1 MKKIYL
7 LVLLAFGFQFANA
20 QLDPVAYRGAFAPAP
35 AAMWTNSWTNW
46 NPNAEAYTDAATVVT
61 VSANITSNTTWTT
74 GKTYKLTGTIYVT
87 NNATLTVQPG
97 VIVKGVY
104 SNTGTALVIT
114 KGAKINAVGTAANP
128 IVFTSDKAAGS
139 RAAGDWG
146 GVIILGKDKF
156 NQTGGLNNIEGLPAN
171 ANTEYGG
178 GASPEPTDNSGI
190 MKYCRIEYGGF
201 VFSPNN
207 EINGL
212 TMGAVGAGTTI
223 DYVQVSFSGDDAF
236 EWFGGSVNCKHL
248 IAYRALDDDFDTDN
262 GYAGTVQFGLA
273 VRDPQIADN
282 PAISTSEGFESDNNP
297 GDVEP
302 ISSPNNVNTSAI
314 FSNITSIGPV
324 KRLATGTSLASGYA
338 RALRLRR
345 RTELKV
351 INSIF
356 MDWKNNYAGLTDATT
371 VAKAIKGELKLN
383 NNIFAGS
390 STSDFTSF
398 PEGVNPRTYLVT
410 SAMNVIAPTA
420 VVGSTFNLGTWM
432 TTNNNTA
439 LASSTGVLTTPYNTT
454 LDDYSGLDYRPGT
467 TASTGADFT
476 DAKIVPFV
484 TIAVLGTQP
493 VVDNVNLCQGAI
505 ATPLTA
511 TMTSTGVSLKWY
523 TAATVDGVQTEL
535 FGDIVPT
542 TTDAG
547 SQYFWVSQL
556 DADGNE
562 SNKSAMTVTVN
573 AVPTATFAG
582 IYNTTTDVTNTT
594 NVDTFAAAQYVGT
607 TTAFTFSV
615 PALTD
620 SSLTYLWAYPS
631 GVNKVSGG
639 TATDNTI
646 TVNFNGVAPDFV
658 GTVGTISVQA
668 KNASG
673 CVGTAKEI
681 AITTALPAAP
691 AAVTVTE
698 GSATTAITNFN
709 KYAGTNTALTL
720 TATTS
725 TTASS
730 YVWSLPAGVNVITS
744 GTPVT
749 TTKVYY
755 AYPFSGSGGVGNTS
769 AGAHK
774 WTVTNNKYTVLVNG
788 VSTNITVSTAKQEIV
803 SGNTLNPFLPYGT
816 VISSDKNAI
825 SVNFSG
831 VSVAAATNALYI
843 GVSAKNG
850 AGASVTNNAA
860 NADVI
865 ANSTSILGLFNRTYT
880 ETYIAPNTTVT
891 PAIVSSS
898 QWAATG
904 YAAPTATLVKLTA
917 VAPAAVASL
926 VLTNPAV
933 STTAA
938 ITDITV
944 YGGTSTALTLTAAVS
959 DLATSYE
966 WVLPSGVT
974 AVTGSNLTS
983 NSIQVN
989 LAAIPAGT
997 TSLNIG
1003 VKAIN
1008 VYGTSTTKLLNLTA
1022 TLPAAVASLVLTNPA
1037 ASSTAAIT
1045 DITVYGGTSTA
1056 LTLTAAASDL
1066 ATSYEWVLP
1075 AGVTAVTGS
1084 NLTSNSIQVNFAS
1097 IPAGTTSLNIGV
1109 KAKNFVGSSSTKLLN
1124 VTASVPVAPDSLVL
1138 TNPAAATPTTPITDI
1153 ALYKG
1158 TDTALTLTAAASD
1171 LATSYEW
1178 ALPSGVTA
1186 LSTDLTSRIIEVKF
1200 AAITSASIYIGV
1212 KAKNFVGASLTDN
1225 SSLDPVTTSTA
1236 KLLKLFTTAPVVAA
1250 VKPATLKLTDV
1261 AVSSTTAIT
1270 NVSSYAG
1277 TNKVLTLTAAASANA
1292 ASYIWT
1298 LPSGVTQLS
1307 GTTSN
1312 VITVKLADV
1321 PSTVTSLLFSVKAT
1335 NSLGTSLATTLTA
1348 TISAPAVPAAIK
1360 MTNAALT
1367 GTAATTAIT
1376 NASIYVGTQTPLT
1389 LTATASPYATSYT
1402 WTLPDGVTQLSGN
1415 NTNVITVKLASV
1427 QAGVTSL
1434 SFNVKAVNNLSSSTD
1449 RSLAITNAVPSIPAA
1464 IKMTN
1469 AALTGTAATTAITN
1483 PSIYVGTQTSLTL
1496 TATVATNATSYAWT
1510 LPDGVTQLS
1519 GNNTNVITVKLAG
1532 VQAGVTSLLF
1542 NVKAVNGVGS
1552 SSDRVLS
1559 TTIAAPATPAS
1570 LVLTNP
1576 ALTGTAATTAITSVT
1591 NYVGS
1596 QTSLK
1601 LTAAA
1606 TTNATSYSWTL
1617 PDGVTQSSGGN
1628 TNVITVQL
1636 ANVLAGVTSLSFK
1649 VKAVNGVGSS
1659 SDKALA
1665 TTAAAPLAPAT
1676 LVLTNPALSGTAATT
1691 AITDISV
1698 YGRTATSLKLTAA
1711 VAANATSY
1719 LWELPN
1725 GVSSADVVNNVSTSN
1740 VINVN
1745 FAEVPNATTSL
1756 NIGVKAVNYVGMSST
1771 VNTGLS
1777 STAKLLKLTAA
1788 LPTVVATVVG
1798 STAVCSNTSVTYT
1811 ITAPKGATSYS
1822 ITGPIGSDVSSPSSP
1837 DNTTTTLVTSD
1848 LTFTV
1853 HYPANFAN
1861 VATKK
1866 IVIASINFVGSSATT
1881 KSITLTAAT
1890 GCTTKLVEENVMNN
1904 FNNVEIYPNPA
1915 NDIFN
1920 VNFDT
1925 EVPSNVNMQIYS
1937 INGILVS
1944 ERNFSLEA
1952 GRNNISENVSS
1963 YSNGI
1968 YFVKFTNSSNE
1979 VIVKKIIKN

>member
-1 MKKIYL
+1 MKKFYL

-46 NPNAEAYTDAATVVT
+46 NPNAEAYTDAANVVT

-74 GKTYKLTGTIYVT
+74 GTTYKLSGTIYVT
-87 NNATLTVQPG
+87 NNATLIVQPG
-97 VIVKGVY
+97 VVVKGIY

-114 KGAKINAVGTAANP
+114 KGAKINAVGTATNP
-128 IVFTSDKAAGS
+128 IVFTSNYAAGS
-139 RAAGDWG
+139 RSAGDWG
-146 GVIILGKDKF
+146 GIILLGKDKF
-156 NQTGGLNNIEGLPAN
+156 NQTSGLNNIEGLPAN
-171 ANTEYGG
+171 SLTEYGG
-178 GASPEPTDNSGI
+178 GSAVDTNDNSGI
-190 MKYCRIEYGGF
+190 LKYVRIEFGGF

-212 TMGAVGAGTTI
+212 TFGAVGSGTTI
-223 DYVQVSFSGDDAF
+223 DYVQVSFSGDDSF

-248 IAYRALDDDFDTDN
+248 VAYRGLDDDLDTDN
-262 GYAGTVQFGLA
+262 GYAGTVQYALCI
-273 VRDPQIADN
+273 RDPQIADN

-297 GDVEP
+297 NDVEP
-302 ISSPNNVNTSAI
+302 ISGTTNTSAI
-314 FSNITSIGPV
+314 FSNCTMIGPN
-324 KRLATGTSLASGYA
+324 KRSATIASGYA

-351 INSIF
+351 INTVF
-356 MDWKNNYAGLTDATT
+356 LDWNKNYADLTDDSTRGKYIAGKL
-371 VAKAIKGELKLN
+371 VLN
-383 NNIFAGS
+383 NNIFAGLRAADITSNPACINPKTVTASATTAALLGIASGTTFDLGAKMIQKGNSFIPS
-390 STSDFTSF
+390 SD
-398 PEGVNPRTYLVT
+398 NIL
-410 SAMNVIAPTA
+410 
-420 VVGSTFNLGTWM
+420 
-432 TTNNNTA
+432 A
-439 LASSTGVLTTPYNTT
+439 LPYNTT
-454 LDDYSGLDYRPGT
+454 LSDYSGLDYRPGA

-476 DAKIVPFV
+476 DSMITPYV
-484 TIAVLGTQP
+484 TIAVTGTQP
-493 VVDNVNLCQGAI
+493 VVANVNLCQGAI
-505 ATPLTA
+505 ASPLTA

-523 TAATVDGVQTEL
+523 TAASVDGVQTEL
-535 FGDIVPT
+535 FGDVVPA

-547 SQYFWVSQL
+547 TQYFWVSQL

-562 SNKSAMTVTVN
+562 SLKSAITVTVN
-573 AVPTATFAG
+573 ATPTATFAG
-582 IYNTTTDVTNTT
+582 IYDTTNGANTT
-594 NVDTFAAAQYVGT
+594 NVDAFAAAQYVGT
-607 TTAFTFSV
+607 TTSFTFTV

-620 SSLTYLWAYPS
+620 SSLSYVWSFPN

-646 TVNFNGVAPDFV
+646 TVNFNGVTPDFV
-658 GTVGTISVQA
+658 GTVGTISVKA

-673 CVGTAKEI
+673 CFGTAKEI

-698 GSATTAITNFN
+698 GSATTAVTNFN
-709 KYAGTNTALTL
+709 KYAGTTTALTL
-720 TATTS
+720 TATPS
-725 TTASS
+725 ATAAS
-730 YVWSLPAGVNVITS
+730 YVWSLPAGVNVVTS

-755 AYPFSGSGGVGNTS
+755 AYPFSGNGGVGNTS

-774 WTVTNNKYTVLVNG
+774 WTVTYNKYADVLVNG
-788 VSTNITVSTAKQEIV
+788 VTTTITVSTAKQEIV

-816 VISSDKNAI
+816 VITSDKNAI

-850 AGASVTNNAA
+850 AGASVTNNAV

-865 ANSTSILGLFNRTYT
+865 ANSTSIPGLFNRTYT
-880 ETYIAPNTTVT
+880 ETYVPPVNGCVSPNCG
-891 PAIVSSS
+891 SSN
-898 QWAATG
+898 WAATG
-904 YAAPTATLVKLTA
+904 YAPSTATLVKLTA
-917 VAPAAVASL
+917 VAPAAVASI

-989 LAAIPAGT
+989 LSSISAGT

-1022 TLPAAVASLVLTNPA
+1022 TVPAAVASLVLTNPA

-1075 AGVTAVTGS
+1075 AGVTAVST
-1084 NLTSNSIQVNFAS
+1084 NLNSNSIQVNFSS

-1124 VTASVPVAPDSLVL
+1124 VTATVPVAPDSLVL

-1200 AAITSASIYIGV
+1200 AAITSTSIYIGV
-1212 KAKNFVGASLTDN
+1212 KAKNFVGSSSTDN
-1225 SSLDPVTTSTA
+1225 SSLDPATTSTA
-1236 KLLKLFTTAPVVAA
+1236 KLLKLFTTAPVAVA

-1298 LPSGVTQLS
+1298 LPLGVTQLS

-1321 PSTVTSLLFSVKAT
+1321 ASTVTSLLFSVKAT

-1415 NTNVITVKLASV
+1415 NTNVITVKLAGV

-1449 RSLAITNAVPSIPAA
+1449 KTLAVTNAVPSLPASLVL
-1464 IKMTN
+1464 TN
-1469 AALTGTAATTAITN
+1469 PALSGTAATTAITN
-1483 PSIYVGTQTSLTL
+1483 PSIYVGTDTTLKL
-1496 TATVATNATSYAWT
+1496 TAAVATNATSYAWT

-1519 GNNTNVITVKLAG
+1519 GNNTNVITVKLAN
-1532 VQAGVTSLLF
+1532 VSGVTSLSF
-1542 NVKAVNGVGS
+1542 KVKAVNGVGS
-1552 SSDRVLS
+1552 SNDKVLA
-1559 TTIAAPATPAS
+1559 TTVAAPATPAS
-1570 LVLTNP
+1570 LVLST
-1576 ALTGTAATTAITSVT
+1576 TTSTTAITNVT
-1591 NYVGS
+1591 NYLG
-1596 QTSLK
+1596 TSTNLK

-1617 PDGVTQSSGGN
+1617 PDGVTQLSGGN

-1636 ANVLAGVTSLSFK
+1636 ANVLSGVTALSFK
-1649 VKAVNGVGSS
+1649 VKAANGVGSS
-1659 SDKALA
+1659 TDKVLA
-1665 TTAAAPLAPAT
+1665 TTAAAPAAPAT

-1725 GVSSADVVNNVSTSN
+1725 GVSSADVNSSNVSTSN
-1740 VINVN
+1740 VIFVN

-1788 LPTVVATVVG
+1788 LPTVVATVG
-1798 STAVCSNTSVTYT
+1798 GATAVCPNTSVTYT

-1853 HYPANFAN
+1853 KYPSNFAT
-1861 VATKK
+1861 VAIKK
-1866 IVIASINFVGSSATT
+1866 IVIASINFVGSSTTT

-1890 GCTTKLVEENVMNN
+1890 GCTAKLVEENVTNN

>member
-7 LVLLAFGFQFANA
+7 IALLALVFQFANA

-35 AAMWTNSWTNW
+35 AAMWTDSWTNW
-46 NPNAEAYTDAATVVT
+46 NPQSEAYTDAATVVT
-61 VSANITSNTTWTT
+61 VSANITSNTVWTT

-87 NNATLTVQPG
+87 NNATLTIQPG
-97 VIVKGVY
+97 VVVKGQY
-104 SNTGTALVIT
+104 SNTGTALIIT
-114 KGAKINAVGTAANP
+114 KGAKINAVGTAASP
-128 IVFTSDKAAGS
+128 IVFTSDKAAGT

-146 GVIILGKDKF
+146 GIILLGKDKF
-156 NQTGGLNNIEGLPAN
+156 NQTNGLNNIEGLAAN
-171 ANTEYGG
+171 ALTEYGG
-178 GASPEPTDNSGI
+178 GATPDVNDNSGTL
-190 MKYCRIEYGGF
+190 KYVRIEYGGF

-273 VRDPQIADN
+273 VRDPQLADN

-297 GDVEP
+297 GDIEP
-302 ISSPNNVNTSAI
+302 IASPNNVNTSAI

-390 STSDFTSF
+390 STSDFTSY

-493 VVDNVNLCQGAI
+493 VVANVNLCQGAI

-511 TMTSTGVSLKWY
+511 TKTSTGVSLKWY
-523 TAATVDGVQTEL
+523 TATTETGVQTEL

-542 TTDAG
+542 TTNLG
-547 SQYFWVSQL
+547 TQYFWVSQL

-562 SNKSAMTVTVN
+562 SNKSALTVTVN
-573 AVPTATFAG
+573 AIPTATFAG
-582 IYNTTTDVTNTT
+582 IYNTTNGANTT
-594 NVDTFAAAQYVGT
+594 NVDTFAVAQYVGT

-620 SSLTYLWAYPS
+620 SSLSYVWSFPN

-646 TVNFNGVAPDFV
+646 TVNFNGVSPDFV
-658 GTVGTISVQA
+658 GIVGTISVKA
-668 KNASG
+668 KNAST
-673 CVGTAKEI
+673 CFGTVKEI
-681 AITTALPAAP
+681 EITTALPAAP
-691 AAVTVTE
+691 AAITVTE
-698 GSATTAITNFN
+698 GSATTAVTNFN
-709 KYAGTNTALTL
+709 KYAGTTTALTL
-720 TATTS
+720 TAT
-725 TTASS
+725 ASASATS
-730 YVWSLPAGVNVITS
+730 YVWSLPAGVNVVTS

-749 TTKVYY
+749 TTKVFYS
-755 AYPFSGSGGVGNTS
+755 YPFSGSGGVGNTS
-769 AGAHK
+769 AGARK
-774 WTVTNNKYTVLVNG
+774 YTVTYNKYTVLVNG
-788 VSTNITVSTAKQEIV
+788 VSTDITISTAKQELLGG
-803 SGNTLNPFLPYGT
+803 SGIAAGITQNPFVPYGT
-816 VISSDKNAI
+816 VITSDKNAI

-831 VSVAAATNALYI
+831 VTVAASTNALYI
-843 GVSAKNG
+843 GVKAKNA
-850 AGASVTNNAA
+850 AGDSATNNAT

-865 ANSTSILGLFNRTYT
+865 ANSTSIPGLFVKTYADT
-880 ETYIAPNTTVT
+880 GYNPAVLSTLTPATSAWTVT
-891 PAIVSSS
+891 GTVAS
-898 QWAATG
+898 
-904 YAAPTATLVKLTA
+904 TATLVKLTA
-917 VAPAAVASL
+917 VAPAAVASI

-944 YGGTSTALTLTAAVS
+944 YGGTSTVLTLTAAAS

-989 LAAIPAGT
+989 LASIPAGT
-997 TSLNIG
+997 TSLIIG

-1022 TLPAAVASLVLTNPA
+1022 AAPAAPAALVLTNSA
-1037 ASSTAAIT
+1037 VSTTAAIT
-1045 DITVYGGTSTA
+1045 DITVYGGTSST

-1066 ATSYEWVLP
+1066 ATSYEWLLP
-1075 AGVTAVTGS
+1075 AGVTAVSTD
-1084 NLTSNSIQVNFAS
+1084 LTSNTIQVNFSS
-1097 IPAGTTSLNIGV
+1097 ILAGTTSLNIGV
-1109 KAKNFVGSSSTKLLN
+1109 KAKNFVGSSSTKLLSL
-1124 VTASVPVAPDSLVL
+1124 TATVPAAPDALIL
-1138 TNPAAATPTTPITDI
+1138 TNPAAEASATPITDI

-1158 TDTALTLTAAASD
+1158 TNTALTLTAAASD

-1178 ALPSGVTA
+1178 ELPTGVTA
-1186 LSTDLTSRIIEVKF
+1186 LSTNLTGRIIEVKF

-1212 KAKNFVGASLTDN
+1212 KAKNFVGSSLSDN

-1236 KLLKLFTTAPVVAA
+1236 KLLKLFTTAPVAAA

-1261 AVSSTTAIT
+1261 AVSSTLAIT
-1270 NVSSYAG
+1270 NVSTYAG
-1277 TNKVLTLTAAASANA
+1277 TNRVLTLTAASSANA

-1298 LPSGVTQLS
+1298 LPSGVTQLT

-1321 PSTVTSLLFSVKAT
+1321 ASTVTSLTFSVKAT
-1335 NSLGTSLATTLTA
+1335 NSLGSSLATTLMVS
-1348 TISAPAVPAAIK
+1348 ISAPAVPAAIK
-1360 MTNAALT
+1360 MTNNALT

-1376 NASIYVGTQTPLT
+1376 NASIYVGTETPLT
-1389 LTATASPYATSYT
+1389 LTATASPYATSYS
-1402 WTLPDGVTQLSGN
+1402 WTLPNGVTKLSGD
-1415 NTNVITVKLASV
+1415 NTNVITVKLAGV
-1427 QAGVTSL
+1427 PAGVTSL
-1434 SFNVKAVNNLSSSTD
+1434 SFNVKAVNNLSSSADKT
-1449 RSLAITNAVPSIPAA
+1449 LAITTAVPSVPAA
-1464 IKMTN
+1464 IKLTD
-1469 AALTGTAATTAITN
+1469 ASLTGTAATTAITA
-1483 PSIYVGTQTSLTL
+1483 PSIYVGTDTPLTL
-1496 TATVATNATSYAWT
+1496 TATVA
-1510 LPDGVTQLS
+1510 
-1519 GNNTNVITVKLAG
+1519 
-1532 VQAGVTSLLF
+1532 
-1542 NVKAVNGVGS
+1542 
-1552 SSDRVLS
+1552 
-1559 TTIAAPATPAS
+1559 
-1570 LVLTNP
+1570 
-1576 ALTGTAATTAITSVT
+1576 
-1591 NYVGS
+1591 
-1596 QTSLK
+1596 
-1601 LTAAA
+1601 
-1606 TTNATSYSWTL
+1606 TNATSYSWTL
-1617 PDGVTQSSGGN
+1617 PDGVTKLSGDN
-1628 TNVITVQL
+1628 SNVITVKL
-1636 ANVLAGVTSLSFK
+1636 ANVQAGVTSLSFK

-1659 SDKALA
+1659 AEKVLA
-1665 TTAAAPLAPAT
+1665 TTVAAPAAPTTLVLSTTTTTTAITNVTNYVGTSTNLKLTAAVTKNATSYSWTLPNGVTKISGDNTNVIIVKLDGVLPGVTSLSFKVKAVNGAGSSIDKVLTTPAAAPAAPAT
-1676 LVLTNPALSGTAATT
+1676 LVLTNPALSNT

-1698 YGRTATSLKLTAA
+1698 YGRTNTTLTLTAA
-1711 VAANATSY
+1711 VTANATSY
-1719 LWELPN
+1719 LWELPT
-1725 GVSSADVVNNVSTSN
+1725 GVNRVDANTSNVSTSN
-1740 VINVN
+1740 VITVN
-1745 FAEVPNATTSL
+1745 FADVPSGTMSL
-1756 NIGVKAVNYVGMSST
+1756 NIGVKAVNYVGSSST
-1771 VNTGLS
+1771 VNAGLA

-1788 LPTVVATVVG
+1788 RPTVV
-1798 STAVCSNTSVTYT
+1798 SAVSGQVALVCPNSFVTYT

-1822 ITGPIGSDVSSPSSP
+1822 VTGPIGSDVFSPSSP
-1837 DNTTTTLVTSD
+1837 NNTTNSLETSD

-1853 HYPANFAN
+1853 RYPSNFAA
-1861 VATKK
+1861 VAVKK
-1866 IVIASINFVGSSATT
+1866 ITIASINFVGSCLTT
-1881 KSITLTAAT
+1881 KYLYLTAGTSCT
-1890 GCTTKLVEENVMNN
+1890 GKIDEDKVANN
-1904 FNNVEIYPNPA
+1904 FNIAAIYPNPTSE
-1915 NDIFN
+1915 IFN
-1920 VNFDT
+1920 VNFDS
-1925 EVPSNVNMQIYS
+1925 EVPSILSMQIYS
-1937 INGILVS
+1937 INGILIS
-1944 ERNFSLEA
+1944 ERSISVEA
-1952 GRNNISENVSS
+1952 GRNNITENVSS

-1968 YFVKFTNSSNE
+1968 YFVRFTNSSNE

>member
-190 MKYCRIEYGGF
+190 MKYCRIEFGGF

-223 DYVQVSFSGDDAF
+223 DYVQVSFSGDDSF

-248 IAYRALDDDFDTDN
+248 VAYRGLDDDFDTDN
-262 GYAGTVQFGLA
+262 GYYGTVQYALGI
-273 VRDPQIADN
+273 RDPQIADN

-297 GDVEP
+297 NDVEP
-302 ISSPNNVNTSAI
+302 LAGTTNTSAI
-314 FSNITSIGPV
+314 FSNCTMIGPN
-324 KRLATGTSLASGYA
+324 KRSSSIASGYA

-351 INSIF
+351 INTVF
-356 MDWKNNYAGLTDATT
+356 LDWNKNYADLTDDSTRGKYIAGKL
-371 VAKAIKGELKLN
+371 VLN
-383 NNIFAGS
+383 NNIFAGLRAADITSNPACINPKTVTATS
-390 STSDFTSF
+390 SNAALLGIASGVTFDLGAKMIQKGNSFISSSD
-398 PEGVNPRTYLVT
+398 N
-410 SAMNVIAPTA
+410 I
-420 VVGSTFNLGTWM
+420 
-432 TTNNNTA
+432 
-439 LASSTGVLTTPYNTT
+439 LTQAYNTT
-454 LDDYSGLDYRPGT
+454 LSDYSGLDYRPGT

-476 DAKIVPFV
+476 DTMIAPYV
-484 TIAVLGTQP
+484 TIAVIGTQP
-493 VVDNVNLCQGAI
+493 VVANVTLCQGAI

-547 SQYFWVSQL
+547 TQYFWVSQL

-788 VSTNITVSTAKQEIV
+788 VSTDITVSTAKQEIV

-865 ANSTSILGLFNRTYT
+865 ANSTSISGLFNRTYT
-880 ETYIAPNTTVT
+880 ETYVPPVNGCVSPNCG
-891 PAIVSSS
+891 SSN
-898 QWAATG
+898 WAATG
-904 YAAPTATLVKLTA
+904 YAASTATLVKLTA

-1022 TLPAAVASLVLTNPA
+1022 TVPTAVATLVLTNPA
-1037 ASSTAAIT
+1037 VSTAAIT

-1075 AGVTAVTGS
+1075 TGVTAVTGS

-1124 VTASVPVAPDSLVL
+1124 VTASVPVAPDSIVL
-1138 TNPAAATPTTPITDI
+1138 TNPAAATPSTPITDI

-1158 TDTALTLTAAASD
+1158 TNTALTLTASASD

-1178 ALPSGVTA
+1178 ELPSSVIA

-1200 AAITSASIYIGV
+1200 ASIPVGTTSLYVGV
-1212 KAKNFVGASLTDN
+1212 KAKNFVGLSSTDN
-1225 SSLDPVTTSTA
+1225 SSLDPATTSTSR
-1236 KLLKLFTTAPVVAA
+1236 LLKLFTTAPVAAA

-1335 NSLGTSLATTLTA
+1335 NSLGSSLATTLTA
-1348 TISAPAVPAAIK
+1348 TISAPAVPAAVI

-1389 LTATASPYATSYT
+1389 LTATASPYATSYS

-1415 NTNVITVKLASV
+1415 NTNVITVKLAGV

-1434 SFNVKAVNNLSSSTD
+1434 SFKVKAVNNLSSSTD
-1449 RSLAITNAVPSIPAA
+1449 KTLAVTTAVPSLPASLVL
-1464 IKMTN
+1464 TN
-1469 AALTGTAATTAITN
+1469 PALSGTAATTAITN
-1483 PSIYVGTQTSLTL
+1483 PSIYVGTDTTLKL
-1496 TATVATNATSYAWT
+1496 TAAVATNATSYAWT

-1519 GNNTNVITVKLAG
+1519 GNNTNVITVKLAN
-1532 VQAGVTSLLF
+1532 VLSGVTSLSF
-1542 NVKAVNGVGS
+1542 KVKAVNGVGS
-1552 SSDRVLS
+1552 SLDKVLA
-1559 TTIAAPATPAS
+1559 TTVAAPATPAS
-1570 LVLTNP
+1570 LVLST
-1576 ALTGTAATTAITSVT
+1576 TTSTTAITNVT
-1591 NYVGS
+1591 NYVGNS
-1596 QTSLK
+1596 TNLK

-1606 TTNATSYSWTL
+1606 TTNATSYTWTL
-1617 PDGVTQSSGGN
+1617 PDGVTQLSGGN

-1920 VNFDT
+1920 VNFDS
-1925 EVPSNVNMQIYS
+1925 EVSSNVNMQIYS

>member
-7 LVLLAFGFQFANA
+7 IALLAFVFQFANA
-20 QLDPVAYRGAFAPAP
+20 QLEPVAYRGAFAPSP

-46 NPNAEAYTDAATVVT
+46 NPQSEAYTDAATVVT
-61 VSANITSNTTWTT
+61 VSANITSNTVWTT

-97 VIVKGVY
+97 VVVKGQY
-104 SNTGTALVIT
+104 SNTGTALIIT
-114 KGAKINAVGTAANP
+114 KGAKINAVGTASSP
-128 IVFTSDKAAGS
+128 IVFTSDRAAGS

-146 GVIILGKDKF
+146 GIILLGKGKF
-156 NQTGGLNNIEGLPAN
+156 NQTNGLNNIEGLAAN
-171 ANTEYGG
+171 AFTEYGG
-178 GASPEPTDNSGI
+178 GATPDVNDNSGTL
-190 MKYCRIEYGGF
+190 KYVRIEYGGF

-236 EWFGGSVNCKHL
+236 EWFGGTVNCKHL

-273 VRDPQIADN
+273 VRDPQLADN

-302 ISSPNNVNTSAI
+302 IGSPNNVNTSAI

-390 STSDFTSF
+390 STSDFTSY

-454 LDDYSGLDYRPGT
+454 LDDYTNLDYRPGSA
-467 TASTGADFT
+467 ASTGADFT
-476 DAKIVPFV
+476 DTKISPYV
-484 TIAVLGTQP
+484 TIAVTGSQP
-493 VVDNVNLCQGAI
+493 VVANVTLCQGAI

-511 TMTSTGVSLKWY
+511 TKTSTGVSLKWY

-535 FGDIVPT
+535 FGDVVPT

-547 SQYFWVSQL
+547 TQYFWVSQL

-562 SNKSAMTVTVN
+562 SLKSAITVTVN
-573 AVPTATFAG
+573 ATPTATFSG
-582 IYNTTTDVTNTT
+582 IYDTTNGANTT
-594 NVDTFAAAQYVGT
+594 NVDTFAVAQYVGT
-607 TTAFTFSV
+607 TNAFTFSV

-620 SSLTYLWAYPS
+620 SSLSYAWSLPN

-646 TVNFNGVAPDFV
+646 TVNFNGVSPDFV

-668 KNASG
+668 KNTSN
-673 CVGTAKEI
+673 CFGTAKEI
-681 AITTALPAAP
+681 EITTALPAAP
-691 AAVTVTE
+691 AAVIVTE
-698 GSATTAITNFN
+698 GSATTAVTNFN
-709 KYAGTNTALTL
+709 KYAGTTTALTL
-720 TATTS
+720 TATAS
-725 TTASS
+725 ATATS
-730 YVWSLPAGVNVITS
+730 YVWSLPAGVNVIGVS
-744 GTPVT
+744 GTPVEST
-749 TTKVYY
+749 RVFYS
-755 AYPFSGSGGVGNTS
+755 YPFSGNAGVGNTS
-769 AGAHK
+769 AGARK
-774 WTVTNNKYTVLVNG
+774 YTVTYKKYTVLVNG
-788 VSTNITVSTAKQEIV
+788 VSTDITVSTAKQELLGG
-803 SGNTLNPFLPYGT
+803 SGIAAGITQNPFVPYGT
-816 VISSDKNAI
+816 VITSNKNAI

-843 GVSAKNG
+843 GVKAKNG
-850 AGASVTNNAA
+850 AGDSVTNNAS

-865 ANSTSILGLFNRTYT
+865 ANSTSIPGLFVKTYADT
-880 ETYIAPNTTVT
+880 GYNPAVLSTLTPATSAWTVT
-891 PAIVSSS
+891 GTVAS
-898 QWAATG
+898 
-904 YAAPTATLVKLTA
+904 TATLVKLTA

-989 LAAIPAGT
+989 LASIPAGT
-997 TSLNIG
+997 TSLIIG

-1022 TLPAAVASLVLTNPA
+1022 TVPAAPDSLVLTNPA
-1037 ASSTAAIT
+1037 AATPSTPIT
-1045 DITVYGGTSTA
+1045 DIALYKGTNTA

-1066 ATSYEWVLP
+1066 ATSYEW
-1075 AGVTAVTGS
+1075 
-1084 NLTSNSIQVNFAS
+1084 
-1097 IPAGTTSLNIGV
+1097 
-1109 KAKNFVGSSSTKLLN
+1109 
-1124 VTASVPVAPDSLVL
+1124 
-1138 TNPAAATPTTPITDI
+1138 
-1153 ALYKG
+1153 
-1158 TDTALTLTAAASD
+1158 
-1171 LATSYEW
+1171 E
-1178 ALPSGVTA
+1178 LPSGVTA
-1186 LSTDLTSRIIEVKF
+1186 LSSDLTARIIEVKF
-1200 AAITSASIYIGV
+1200 AAITSGSIYIGV
-1212 KAKNFVGASLTDN
+1212 KAKNFVGSSLNDN
-1225 SSLDPVTTSTA
+1225 SSLDPATTSTA
-1236 KLLKLFTTAPVVAA
+1236 KLLKLFTTAPVAVA
-1250 VKPATLKLTDV
+1250 VKPASLKLTDV
-1261 AVSSTTAIT
+1261 AVSSTVAIT

-1277 TNKVLTLTAAASANA
+1277 TNKVLTLTAASSVNA

-1298 LPSGVTQLS
+1298 LPDGVTQLS

-1312 VITVKLADV
+1312 VITVKLAGV
-1321 PSTVTSLLFSVKAT
+1321 ASTVTSLIFSVKAT

-1389 LTATASPYATSYT
+1389 LTATASPYASSYS
-1402 WTLPDGVTQLSGN
+1402 WTLPEGVTQLSGD
-1415 NTNVITVKLASV
+1415 NTNVITVKFAGV
-1427 QAGVTSL
+1427 QAGVTSPL
-1434 SFNVKAVNNLSSSTD
+1434 SFKVKAVNNLSSSID
-1449 RSLAITNAVPSIPAA
+1449 KVLAITVAIPSLPSSVKLTNPA
-1464 IKMTN
+1464 IST
-1469 AALTGTAATTAITN
+1469 TTAITAVT
-1483 PSIYVGTQTSLTL
+1483 SYVGTSTPLTL
-1496 TATVATNATSYAWT
+1496 TAT
-1510 LPDGVTQLS
+1510 
-1519 GNNTNVITVKLAG
+1519 
-1532 VQAGVTSLLF
+1532 
-1542 NVKAVNGVGS
+1542 
-1552 SSDRVLS
+1552 
-1559 TTIAAPATPAS
+1559 AA
-1570 LVLTNP
+1570 
-1576 ALTGTAATTAITSVT
+1576 
-1591 NYVGS
+1591 
-1596 QTSLK
+1596 
-1601 LTAAA
+1601 
-1606 TTNATSYSWTL
+1606 TNATSYSWTL
-1617 PDGVTQSSGGN
+1617 PDGVTKLNGGN
-1628 TNVITVQL
+1628 TNVIIVDL
-1636 ANVLAGVTSLSFK
+1636 ANVLPGVTALSFK

-1659 SDKALA
+1659 LDKTLA
-1665 TTAAAPLAPAT
+1665 TTAAKPAAPAT
-1676 LVLTNPALSGTAATT
+1676 LVLTNPALSTT

-1698 YGRTATSLKLTAA
+1698 YGRTSTALTLTAA
-1711 VAANATSY
+1711 ASTLATSY
-1719 LWELPN
+1719 EWELPN
-1725 GVSSADVVNNVSTSN
+1725 GVNAISTDLTGR
-1740 VINVN
+1740 IIQVN
-1745 FAEVPNATTSL
+1745 FADVASGTTSVV
-1756 NIGVKAVNYVGMSST
+1756 IGVKAVNYVGMSST
-1771 VNTGLS
+1771 VNTGLT

-1788 LPTVVATVVG
+1788 KPSVVATVTG
-1798 STAVCSNTSVTYT
+1798 STAVCPNSSVTYT

-1837 DNTTTTLVTSD
+1837 DNTATTLVTSD

-1853 HYPANFAN
+1853 RFPAGFATL
-1861 VATKK
+1861 ATASKK
-1866 IVIASINFVGSSATT
+1866 IVIASINFVGGSTTT
-1881 KSITLTAAT
+1881 KSITLTSAT
-1890 GCTTKLVEENVMNN
+1890 GCTGKLVEENVTNN
-1904 FNNVEIYPNPA
+1904 FNVTEIYPNPA

-1920 VNFDT
+1920 VTFDS
-1925 EVPSNVNMQIYS
+1925 EVPSIINMQIYS

-1944 ERNFSLEA
+1944 ERSISIET
-1952 GRNNISENVSS
+1952 GRNNITENVSS

-1968 YFVKFTNSSNE
+1968 YFVRFTNSSNE